1 MTKFA
6 YGLAAAAAVLSA
18 AAAFP
23 AAATVILDVGP
34 GVLQPDENLL
44 FSNDP
49 TPDFDIEGV
58 TNQTATLVTL
68 TGGETLTAFGGQARV
83 RPQDIVLDTTF
94 TFNGLADQLLGFDF
108 SDAGLAFTE
117 TEFRV
122 FGGTATEL
130 TLTVVDTA
138 GEIFQET
145 FAIPKSGYFS
155 ARAIDNQLIDYFSIA
170 VNGTLGDIRQ
180 IRVGGVQDIAVIP
193 EPASWAM
200 MLLGFGSAG
209 AMLRTRRRL
218 LVTA

>member
-1 MTKFA
+1 MTNSA

-34 GVLQPDENLL
+34 GVLQPDENIL
-44 FSNDP
+44 FNNDP
-49 TPDFDIEGV
+49 APDLDIEGV
-58 TNQTATLVTL
+58 TNQSNTLVTL

-83 RPQDIVLDTTF
+83 RSQDASLDTAF

-108 SDAGLAFTE
+108 SDVGLAFTE

-138 GEIFQET
+138 GEVFQET
-145 FAIPKSGYFS
+145 FAIPKSGFFS
-155 ARAIDNQLIDYFSIA
+155 ARAIDSQLIDYFSIA

-180 IRVGGVQDIAVIP
+180 IRVGGIQDIAAIP
-193 EPASWAM
+193 EPATWAM
-200 MLLGFGSAG
+200 MLLGFGAAG
-209 AMLRTRRRL
+209 ALLRARRRL
-218 LVTA
+218 PFAA